1 MIMMINRNYKIPKI
15 IIKMN
20 KKYKITK
27 ILIRENKILIL
38 IVKRKKKYKIKKIII
53 KMNKKN
59 KITKIIIMV
68 KGKISED
75 VAFIVDL
82 IQLELN
88 LILGKCVVEF
98 DPAGE
103 SVALYSADHVL
114 FHHAQDLHCADR
126 LPLER
131 PLYFLAQLVKEL
143 LLIEFLG
150 NARVCKRMRQF
161 LLNELQHVN
170 HVALVFRLSQMRR
183 IVIQIQVVNRLWP
196 LQDVLHQVLVLARTI
211 QSIARYLFRQV
222 II

>member
-1 MIMMINRNYKIPKI
+1 MIDLPGNVLVDSLSVLNELREI
-15 IIKMN
+15 ILFLHEECLLNGLPVGNDISEHFLSSDQ
-20 KKYKITK
+20 
-27 ILIRENKILIL
+27 ILRLHREGDLE
-38 IVKRKKKYKIKKIII
+38 IVEIDFLDP
-53 KMNKKN
+53 
-59 KITKIIIMV
+59 
-68 KGKISED
+68 GSED